1 MPLSSSA
8 GLRRLLTVCATACTT
23 AALLGPLA
31 ATPAGAAA
39 VGPAATVTAGATAG
53 ATTTAAAT
61 VPALDV
67 LSYNVFLMSTSLYPN
82 WGQRHRAEA
91 IATAGFFQG
100 HDVVVLQEAFDNA
113 TSDALAARASAAY
126 PFRTPVVGRSTSG
139 WDATSGSYSS
149 VTPEDGGVMLLSR
162 WPILHKE
169 QYVFQDACG
178 ADRWSNKGFVHAVL
192 DVNGV
197 RTHVVGTHLQ
207 STDSG
212 CGSGEAA
219 AVRAAQLTAMRAFL
233 DAERIPADEPI
244 VVAGD
249 LNIDAHGSEYPAL
262 LANGNLAP
270 ATSRT
275 GWPHS
280 FDTVD
285 NSVAA
290 YRYPGEPKEDLD
302 FVLYRADH
310 ARPQQYTNEVVRF
323 HSAPWTVS
331 SWGRSYTYTDLSDHY
346 PLAAR

>member
-1 MPLSSSA
+1 MSLPSTA
-8 GLRRLLTVCATACTT
+8 GLRRLLTACAT

-31 ATPAGAAA
+31 TTPAGAAA
-39 VGPAATVTAGATAG
+39 AGSTTTVTATATPG
-53 ATTTAAAT
+53 ATTTAAA

-82 WGQRHRAEA
+82 WGQSHRAEA
-91 IATAGFFQG
+91 IAAAGFFQG

-113 TSDALAARASAAY
+113 ASDALAARASAAY

-139 WDATSGSYSS
+139 WDATSGSYGSA
-149 VTPEDGGVMLLSR
+149 TPEDGGVMLLSR
-162 WPILHKE
+162 WPILRKE

-233 DAERIPADEPI
+233 DAGHIPADEPV

-275 GWPHS
+275 GWPYS
-280 FDTVD
+280 FDTAD

-302 FVLYRADH
+302 HVLYRADH
-310 ARPQQYTNEVVRF
+310 ARPQQYTNEVVRS
-323 HSAPWTVS
+323 HSAPWTVR